1 MKILTTD
8 NNGGNFR
15 VESGQCLKDLQQI
28 ADCPL
33 NKLKDKDNNDV
44 WLFPNKGERHDDRI
58 EKEVIISLCGD
69 RLTTGNI
76 MGFIGYGDT
85 QLTIRSRFSN
95 KGEGHDWF
103 MQYMLQKVFAINI
116 FDLKHSGSDDGALDI
131 AALLFPY
138 FLHKALCQGVYKEY
152 IRCEYNDSHPKGT
165 LSIQPHIKNNF
176 PFKNGRISYTTREY
190 KYDNSV
196 TQLVRHTIEYLK
208 SKDYTRRILSSDQD
222 TAGYVKQIIE
232 ATPTYC
238 KGDRQKVM
246 LANAKP
252 KIHPYYSEYRPL
264 QKLCLQI
271 LKQQRM
277 GYGQTKKRI
286 YGVLFDGAWLWE
298 EYLNI
303 TMSKAGFKHPKNK
316 TGEDC
321 IYPFRGRNKYKRFP
335 DFMMSGI
342 IADAKYKNLLAKP
355 DSSERAPDI
364 IQRDDLNQMIS
375 YLHITSSKIGIFI
388 GPTEVVLMDSDTGRY
403 YPDDTVALSTREIQ
417 ILKVGD
423 LMGDGGQII
432 ILGVNIPQEA
442 TSYQEF
448 EAVMS
453 RTEGV
458 LLNHLRRISMSS
470 KGTLFCSEIFSRM

>member
-8 NNGGNFR
+8 NNIGNC
-15 VESGQCLKDLQQI
+15 VISSEQCLKDLQHI

-33 NKLKDKDNNDV
+33 DKLTDKENNDV
-44 WLFPNKGERHDDRI
+44 WLFPNKENRYDDKI
-58 EKEVIISLCGD
+58 EDEVIISLCGN

-95 KGEGHDWF
+95 KGEGNDWF

-116 FDLKHSGSDDGALDI
+116 FDLKHSGSDDGTLDI

-138 FLHKALCQGVYKEY
+138 FLQKALCQGIYREY
-152 IRCEYNDSHPKGT
+152 IRCEYNDSHPKGA
-165 LSIQPHIKNNF
+165 LSIQAHIKNNY
-176 PFKNGRISYTTREY
+176 PFKNGKISYTTREY

-208 SKDYTRRILSSDQD
+208 SKDYTRRILSTDQD

-252 KIHPYYSEYRPL
+252 KIHPYYSDYRPL

-271 LKQQRM
+271 LRHQKM

-303 TMSKAGFKHPKNK
+303 TMAKAGFKHPKNK
-316 TGEDC
+316 TGEGS
-321 IYPFRGRNKYKRFP
+321 IYPFKGRVNKYKRYP

-342 IADAKYKNLLAKP
+342 IADAKYKNLLSKP
-355 DSSERAPDI
+355 DSSERVYDI

-375 YLHITSSKIGIFI
+375 YLHITSSKVGIFI
-388 GPTEVVLMDSDTGRY
+388 GPTEVVLMNPDNGNY
-403 YPDDTVALSTREIQ
+403 YQDDTVAFSTNEIQ

-432 ILGVNIPQEA
+432 IIGINIPQAA
-442 TSYQEF
+442 TSYKEF
-448 EAVMS
+448 EATMAC
-453 RTEGV
+453 TEGV
-458 LLNHLRRISMSS
+458 LLSKLKRI
-470 KGTLFCSEIFSRM
+470 TAL

>member
-8 NNGGNFR
+8 NNIGKCI
-15 VESGQCLKDLQQI
+15 VASEQCLKDLQHI

-33 NKLKDKDNNDV
+33 DKLTDKEDNDV
-44 WLFPNKGERHDDRI
+44 WLFPNKENRYDDKI
-58 EKEVIISLCGD
+58 EDEVIISLCGN

-95 KGEGHDWF
+95 KGEGNDWF

-116 FDLKHSGSDDGALDI
+116 FDLKHSGSNDGTLDI

-138 FLHKALCQGVYKEY
+138 FLQKALYQGIYREY
-152 IRCEYNDSHPKGT
+152 IRCEYNDSHPKGA
-165 LSIQPHIKNNF
+165 LCIQSHIKNNY
-176 PFKNGRISYTTREY
+176 PFKNGKISYTTREY

-208 SKDYTRRILSSDQD
+208 SKDFTRRILSTDQD

-271 LKQQRM
+271 LKRQKM

-303 TMSKAGFKHPKNK
+303 TMAKAGFKHPKNK
-316 TGEDC
+316 TGEGS
-321 IYPFRGRNKYKRFP
+321 IYPFKGWVNKYKRYP

-342 IADAKYKNLLAKP
+342 IADAKYKNLLSKP
-355 DSSERAPDI
+355 DSSERVYDI

-375 YLHITSSKIGIFI
+375 YLHITSSKVGIFI
-388 GPTEVVLMDSDTGRY
+388 GPTEVVLMNPYTGNY
-403 YPDDTVALSTREIQ
+403 YQDDTVAFSTNEIQ

-432 ILGVNIPQEA
+432 IIGVNIPQAA
-442 TSYQEF
+442 TSYKEF
-448 EAVMS
+448 EATMS
-453 RTEGV
+453 CAEGV
-458 LLNHLRRISMSS
+458 LLTKLKGVIS
-470 KGTLFCSEIFSRM
+470 L

>member
-8 NNGGNFR
+8 NNCGNFK
-15 VESGQCLKDLQQI
+15 VESGQCLKDLQHI

-33 NKLKDKDNNDV
+33 DKLTDKENNDV
-44 WLFPNKGERHDDRI
+44 WLFPNKGNRHDDKI
-58 EKEVIISLCGD
+58 ETEAIISLCGD
-69 RLTTGNI
+69 MLKTGNI

-85 QLTIRSRFSN
+85 QLTIRSRFSSRG
-95 KGEGHDWF
+95 KGNDWF

-138 FLHKALCQGVYKEY
+138 FLQKALCQGVYREY
-152 IRCEYNDSHPKGT
+152 TRCEYNDSHPKGT
-165 LSIQPHIKNNF
+165 LCIQSHIKNNF
-176 PFKNGRISYTTREY
+176 PFKNGKISYTTREY

-208 SKDYTRRILSSDQD
+208 SKDHTSRILSTDQD

-252 KIHPYYSEYRPL
+252 KTHPYYSEYSPL

-271 LKQQRM
+271 LKQQKM
-277 GYGQTKKRI
+277 GYGQTTKRI

-316 TGEDC
+316 TGEGS
-321 IYPFRGRNKYKRFP
+321 IYPFRGRSNRYKRYP
-335 DFMMSGI
+335 DFMMPGI
-342 IADAKYKNLLAKP
+342 IADAKYKNLLSKS
-355 DSSERAPDI
+355 DSSGKVDDI

-375 YLHITSSKIGIFI
+375 YMHITSSKVGIFI
-388 GPTEVVLMDSDTGRY
+388 GPTEVVLMNPDTGNY
-403 YPDDTVALSTREIQ
+403 YRDDTVAFSSREIQ

-423 LMGDGGQII
+423 LMGDGGQITI
-432 ILGVNIPQEA
+432 IGINIPQA
-442 TSYQEF
+442 AASYKEF
-448 EAVMS
+448 ETAMS
-453 RTEGV
+453 CREGV
-458 LLNHLRRISMSS
+458 LLTYLKENI
-470 KGTLFCSEIFSRM
+470 T